1 MKLKLITIL
10 LFFVYCTETIEPA
23 DCNGVSGG
31 NSVEDNCG
39 ICDNDPSND
48 CVQDCNGEWGGNE
61 ILDINGVCCSNW
73 EQDDCNYC
81 DSTNIFSGGLLPN
94 GNCSCDGDIL
104 DGCGV
109 CAGNG
114 APCLDFSLTSIQT
127 TIIIGDTLA
136 VTAQVDNADTLF
148 ALSFKLEYN
157 SGIFVPIDEPT
168 FLGSI
173 NVGTL
178 FMQPFLASN
187 PAFNLDGEINVAIG
201 EQGTVSHIISGSACI
216 IKLIAIGTGLSN
228 IEISGLHMIEANGDP
243 IEGLSTVTVDGLQV
257 IVSD

>member
-1 MKLKLITIL
+1 M
-10 LFFVYCTETIEPA
+10 
-23 DCNGVSGG
+23 
-31 NSVEDNCG
+31 
-39 ICDNDPSND
+39 
-48 CVQDCNGEWGGNE
+48 
-61 ILDINGVCCSNW
+61 
-73 EQDDCNYC
+73 
-81 DSTNIFSGGLLPN
+81 
-94 GNCSCDGDIL
+94 
-104 DGCGV
+104 
-109 CAGNG
+109 
-114 APCLDFSLTSIQT
+114 
-127 TIIIGDTLA
+127 
-136 VTAQVDNADTLF
+136 
-148 ALSFKLEYN
+148 
-157 SGIFVPIDEPT
+157 PIDEPT

-257 IVSD
+257 IASD